1 MPMELYLYNYENNG
15 DIENIFSW
23 QPETKQWWI
32 TGFNPEYA
40 GNVDVHKQV
49 MVGKIDMSQFEDSDG
64 ENDMFDSLESNISKN
79 DDLSEYMIFDED
91 TDTVWVMWY
100 E

>member
-1 MPMELYLYNYENNG
+1 
-15 DIENIFSW
+15 
-23 QPETKQWWI
+23 
-32 TGFNPEYA
+32 
-40 GNVDVHKQV
+40 